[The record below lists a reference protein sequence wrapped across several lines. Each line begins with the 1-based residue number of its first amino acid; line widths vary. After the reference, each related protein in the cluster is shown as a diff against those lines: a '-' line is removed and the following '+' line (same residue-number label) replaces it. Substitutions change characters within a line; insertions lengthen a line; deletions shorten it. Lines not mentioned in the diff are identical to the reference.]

1 MRTWRVGT
9 ISMGLT
15 LILLGIFL
23 VLSQLLN
30 WKPAYAMMSWWPI
43 ILIVLGLEILIYLF
57 LSKQDSPIVK
67 YDLFSIFFVIVIG
80 IVGIGFTAISSTGI
94 LDKIYEWANYEIK
107 TIDLPEYSVELED
120 NIERIVVHTGPD
132 PLTIE
137 TGITNE
143 VAVFGT
149 YVTETIN
156 EKTLIKSSNDY
167 LFTEQ
172 KGDTLFVTFKAPPQT
187 FSPFAYHSERNA
199 TMIVPNDVQVEVE
212 ANHQSL
218 SVNTRNLLNDW
229 TISNAMEVNVKLE
242 SDLDVMLNAE
252 NVEYI
257 QNQDDN
263 WKLAEQNNEDDTY
276 QQHAQSG
283 TFQLGKG
290 TYIINILDTPEISVV
305 TQ

>member
-80 IVGIGFTAISSTGI
+80 IVGIGITAISSTGI

-149 YVTETIN
+149 YV
-156 EKTLIKSSNDY
+156 
-167 LFTEQ
+167 
-172 KGDTLFVTFKAPPQT
+172 
-187 FSPFAYHSERNA
+187 
-199 TMIVPNDVQVEVE
+199 
-212 ANHQSL
+212 
-218 SVNTRNLLNDW
+218 
-229 TISNAMEVNVKLE
+229 
-242 SDLDVMLNAE
+242 
-252 NVEYI
+252 
-257 QNQDDN
+257 
-263 WKLAEQNNEDDTY
+263 
-276 QQHAQSG
+276 
-283 TFQLGKG
+283 
-290 TYIINILDTPEISVV
+290 
-305 TQ
+305 